1 MNKNA
6 LLSMMQLYGDT
17 GGKLAKYL
25 NIARTTFSAKL
36 NETNGAEFTQNE
48 IKLIKNKY
56 NLCAEQIDFIFFSQV
71 CLIKTHMTGMLDYG
85 SEVRAM
91 DKKVENIK
99 ALQAELDRRTAV
111 EKLAEKMIIEGKFA
125 EAKELLDTLD
135 DDKNVFY
142 LCNGQK
148 EDCKKRT
155 CYMNGDKS
163 DHTCFWTRDVR
174 YAKNF
179 EKNKDVV
186 AEDVYYEKRDRLK
199 Q

>member
-1 MNKNA
+1 MIGT
-6 LLSMMQLYGDT
+6 M
-17 GGKLAKYL
+17 
-25 NIARTTFSAKL
+25 I
-36 NETNGAEFTQNE
+36 
-48 IKLIKNKY
+48 
-56 NLCAEQIDFIFFSQV
+56 
-71 CLIKTHMTGMLDYG
+71 
-85 SEVRAM
+85 SEVRTM
-91 DKKVENIK
+91 DKKVKEITE
-99 ALQAELDRRTAV
+99 LQAELDRRTAV
-111 EKLAEKMIIEGKFA
+111 EKLAEKMIIDGKFA

-135 DDKNVFY
+135 DDKVVRY

-186 AEDVYYEKRDRLK
+186 AEDVYYEKRARSK
-199 Q
+199 FQ

>member
-1 MNKNA
+1 M
-6 LLSMMQLYGDT
+6 G
-17 GGKLAKYL
+17 
-25 NIARTTFSAKL
+25 
-36 NETNGAEFTQNE
+36 
-48 IKLIKNKY
+48 
-56 NLCAEQIDFIFFSQV
+56 
-71 CLIKTHMTGMLDYG
+71 
-85 SEVRAM
+85 
-91 DKKVENIK
+91 
-99 ALQAELDRRTAV
+99 
-111 EKLAEKMIIEGKFA
+111 
-125 EAKELLDTLD
+125 
-135 DDKNVFY
+135 NVFY

-148 EDCKKRT
+148 EGCKKRT